1 MTSIK
6 DLSIGTRLRLGF
18 GSLLVLAALTLGLS
32 AVSLTRL
39 STSLDQIVRQ
49 DWVKAQAAAV
59 IDSSTRANA
68 RRTMELFFTT
78 DPAKRAEVTAHIT
91 GNKRAI
97 DEALLTLDRWVQLP
111 EGRSLLDK
119 VKADRAV
126 YVASFT
132 RVDQLLQAGQR
143 DVATVTLTQETLPAI
158 DRLQNQVKALA
169 DFQSRLATASGDTAL
184 ADTDTARHLLALA
197 GVAMLL
203 TGMLAAGWLSRG
215 ITRPIAQAVKIAE
228 AVAGGDLAVPIPEA
242 GRDETGRLMLALQT
256 MTHSLARVV
265 SDVRSGSE
273 GIATGS
279 GQIASGT
286 ADLSQRT
293 EEQAA
298 NLQQTAAAMEQLA
311 STVRQSAQSARQ
323 ASDMAAQASAAATQE
338 GVVVAQIVH
347 TMAGITAA
355 SHKIVD
361 IVGVIDGIAFQTN
374 ILALNAAVEAA
385 RAGEQGRGFAVV
397 AAEVRSLAQRSAA
410 AAREIKTLI
419 AANVE
424 RVEAGSTLVQGAGLH
439 MEQIVQQ
446 VSQVSAL
453 IAQISVAAGEQ
464 TQGIGQVNDAVTQLD
479 QVTQQ
484 NAALVEESAAA
495 SESLSHQAQQLLASV
510 RVFKVAVVR
519 N

>member
-1 MTSIK
+1 MKSIK
-6 DLSIGTRLRLGF
+6 NLGIAARLGLGF
-18 GSLLVLAALTLGLS
+18 GSVLALAALMLGLS
-32 AVSLTRL
+32 ILTLTGL
-39 STSLDQIVRQ
+39 SATLDRIVRQ

-59 IDSSTRANA
+59 IDSNTRANA
-68 RRTMELFFTT
+68 RRTMELFFAT
-78 DPAKRAEVTAHIT
+78 DAAKRAELTDRIAA
-91 GNKRAI
+91 NKRAI
-97 DEALLTLDRWVQLP
+97 DEALRTLDRLVQLP
-111 EGRSLLDK
+111 EGRALLDK
-119 VKADRAV
+119 LKADRAV

-132 RVDQLLQAGQR
+132 RVDQQLQAGQR
-143 DVATVTLTQETLPAI
+143 DAATLTLTQATLPAI
-158 DRLQNQVKALA
+158 DQLQNRVKALS
-169 DFQSRLATASGDTAL
+169 DFQSRVATASGDA
-184 ADTDTARHLLALA
+184 AMAEIATARWEMVLA
-197 GVAMLL
+197 GLAMLL
-203 TGMLAAGWLSRG
+203 TGTLAGWWLSRS
-215 ITRPIAQAVKIAE
+215 ITQPISQAVKIAE
-228 AVAGGDLAVPIPEA
+228 AVAGGDLAVAIAPA
-242 GRDETGRLMLALQT
+242 GRDETGRLMQALQA
-256 MTHSLARVV
+256 MTHSLAQVV
-265 SDVRSGSE
+265 TEVRMGSE

-279 GQIASGT
+279 SQIASGT

-311 STVRQSAQSARQ
+311 STVRQSAQSAGQ
-323 ASDMAAQASAAATQE
+323 ASDMAAQASAAAAQE
-338 GVVVAQIVH
+338 GEVVAQIVH
-347 TMAGITAA
+347 TMTGITAA

-424 RVEAGSTLVQGAGLH
+424 RVEAGSTLVKGAGVR
-439 MEQIVQQ
+439 MEEIVR
-446 VSQVSAL
+446 QVSAVSTL

-484 NAALVEESAAA
+484 NAALVEESAGA
-495 SESLSHQAQQLLASV
+495 SESLSQQAQRLLASV
-510 RVFKVAVVR
+510 RVFRVAATPG
-519 N
+519 

>member
-1 MTSIK
+1 MTPFK
-6 DLSIGTRLRLGF
+6 DLRIAARLGLGF
-18 GSLLVLAALTLGLS
+18 GSVLALAALTLGL
-32 AVSLTRL
+32 AIVSLTGV
-39 STSLDQIVRQ
+39 STALDQIVRQ
-49 DWVKAQAAAV
+49 DWVKAQAAAL
-59 IDSSTRANA
+59 IDSTTRADA
-68 RRTMELFFTT
+68 RRTMELFFVT
-78 DPAKRAEVTAHIT
+78 DAAKRAEVTDRIGA
-91 GNKRAI
+91 NKRAI
-97 DEALLTLDRWVQLP
+97 DEALKTLDRLVHLP
-111 EGRSLLDK
+111 EGRALLDK
-119 VKADRAV
+119 VKVDRAA

-132 RVDQLLQAGQR
+132 RVDQQLQAGQR
-143 DVATVTLTQETLPAI
+143 EAATLTLIQSTLPAI
-158 DRLQNQVKALA
+158 DQLQTQVKALA
-169 DFQSRLATASGDTAL
+169 DFQSRVATASGDAAL
-184 ADTDTARHLLALA
+184 AEIDTARWWLVLA

-203 TGMLAAGWLSRG
+203 TGALAGWWLSRS
-215 ITRPIAQAVKIAE
+215 ITRPIAQAVKVAE
-228 AVAGGDLAVPIPEA
+228 AVAGGDLAVAIPPA
-242 GRDETGRLMLALQT
+242 GRDETGRLMQALQA
-256 MTHSLARVV
+256 MTHSLAQVV
-265 SDVRSGSE
+265 GEVRAGSE
-273 GIATGS
+273 RIATGS
-279 GQIASGT
+279 GQMASGT

-311 STVRQSAQSARQ
+311 STVRQSAQSAGQ

-338 GVVVAQIVH
+338 GAVVAQIVQ

-424 RVEAGSTLVQGAGLH
+424 RVQAGSTLVQGAGLN
-439 MEQIVQQ
+439 MDQIVRQ
-446 VSQVSAL
+446 VSQVSTL

-464 TQGIGQVNDAVTQLD
+464 TQGIGQVNNAVTQLD

-484 NAALVEESAAA
+484 NAALVEQSAAA
-495 SESLSHQAQQLLASV
+495 SESLNQQAQRLLASV
-510 RVFKVAVVR
+510 RVFRVAAAVA
-519 N
+519 